1 MNGNLISTVWPQS
14 QAQLA
19 ARALLVALGVMLLSL
34 SAKLQ
39 VPFWPVPMTLQT
51 LVVLI
56 IGAGYGARLAGVT
69 LGSYLAIGAVGL
81 PVFAGGG
88 GVAYM
93 LGPTGG
99 YLLGFLAAAMLLGY
113 LADRGI
119 GRSFPSALLLFGIG
133 EIVIFALGI
142 GWLATLIGIDR
153 AIAAGLVPFILA
165 EILKVALASALLFS
179 AWRKLDIPG

>member
-1 MNGNLISTVWPQS
+1 MNGNLISTAWPQS

-19 ARALLVALGVMLLSL
+19 ARALLVALGVVLLAL

-69 LGSYLAIGAVGL
+69 LASYLAIGAVGL

-165 EILKVALASALLFS
+165 EILKVALASVLLFS
-179 AWRKLDIPG
+179 AWRKLDAPC